1 MLGGSQSSIAIPKRN
16 CYANESNIYLSQVMA
31 MVTQVQGSQDVS
43 EGNMK
48 PMRPRLSRAWDL
60 LRVLY
65 SRPTRTLA
73 ARRAPATASTWTH
86 MALVNPAVGVIDAL
100 LRGVG
105 QVMLQNNP
113 ITGLLFLVGIFINSY
128 IYGLTAL
135 LGLVVATLA
144 AYVLGA
150 DRTLVRNGLFGF
162 NGVLTGI
169 ALSVFLQWDWHVAVY
184 IILGAI
190 VSTIVMMGLAK
201 LLSSWDIAP
210 LTAPFVLTAW
220 LLLFAVYH
228 FGQLHP
234 TELIGPMPVHAGATT
249 QTDLQEAAGGGGAV
263 GLTAANLGNA
273 LFRGVGQ
280 VFLQDNLWSGVV
292 FGIAILVSSRV
303 CFGFAMLGS
312 ALGGLTGLLLGGD
325 GVTVYHGLYGFNA
338 VLTGI
343 ALGGLYLVR
352 NRWSTIY
359 AVIGAIFSAI
369 VFAAIA
375 VALSPIGMPA
385 LTAPF
390 VLTAWVFLLPTS
402 GFRALGRASVAE
414 VRTPEG

>member
-1 MLGGSQSSIAIPKRN
+1 MI
-16 CYANESNIYLSQVMA
+16 
-31 MVTQVQGSQDVS
+31 TQVQGSQDVS
-43 EGNMK
+43 EGNME

-60 LRVLY
+60 LLVLY
-65 SRPTRTLA
+65 SWPTRTLA
-73 ARRAPATASTWTH
+73 ARRATATASTWTH

-144 AYVLGA
+144 AYLLGV
-150 DRTLVRNGLFGF
+150 DRRLIRNGLFGF

-169 ALSVFLQWDWHVAVY
+169 ALSVSLQWNWHVAVY
-184 IILGAI
+184 IILAAI
-190 VSTIVMMGLAK
+190 VSTIVMRGLANV
-201 LLSSWDIAP
+201 LISWDLVP

-220 LLLFAVYH
+220 LLLFALYQ

-234 TELIGPMPVHAGATT
+234 TKLIGPMPVHPGATI
-249 QTDLQEAAGGGGAV
+249 QTDLQEAGGGGAV
-263 GLTAANLGNA
+263 GLTAANLANA

-292 FGIAILVSSRV
+292 FVIAILVNSRV

-312 ALGGLTGLLLGGD
+312 ALGGLTALLLGGD

-343 ALGGLYLVR
+343 ALGGLFLAL
-352 NRWSTIY
+352 NCWSTIY
-359 AVIGAIFSAI
+359 ALIGAIFSAI

-390 VLTAWVFLLPTS
+390 VLTAWVFLLPTP
-402 GFRALGRASVAE
+402 GFRVLRRVSV
-414 VRTPEG
+414 